1 MATVKSSEFQKNVGL
16 WLDRI
21 HEGPVKISKYDRP
34 TAVLVSAAQ
43 YEELVSNF
51 RKVTTPMQLTDA
63 EAVMIREA
71 RVMSDKP
78 FNLDDIPDI
87 IVTRAPG
94 T

>member
-21 HEGPVKISKYDRP
+21 HEGPVRISKYDRP
-34 TAVLVSAAQ
+34 AAVLLSAAQ

-63 EAVMIREA
+63 EAAMIREA

-78 FNLDDIPDI
+78 FNLDDIPDE
-87 IVTRAPG
+87 TSAPVG
-94 T
+94 A